1 MHDTLKTL
9 MQASPVTGLA
19 VATVTDRTIHT
30 TYLGTWDDAP
40 ITAETIWPVASL
52 GRLPDQAGLFRWR
65 AATGPAG
72 FAGVGP
78 SVTGLSPPTLSGWRG
93 LSGRDHR
100 PPHPDP
106 YRHTLTHTSGL
117 PNWRDS
123 QGLRTLFRPGSRFS
137 YSSEGLNYLQHVVE
151 HLLSKSMAD
160 YLREH
165 LFLPLDM
172 PDTILEA
179 ETEASL
185 GPHLGFLAA
194 ALPANGALSLRTTLH
209 DYAHFVQAML
219 TADSR
224 LLRSEMHRE
233 MLTPHSPVGV
243 FEQLHWGLGW
253 GLQQADREW
262 SFWHWGARGIP
273 RTMNVAVGWPDRHE
287 AILIFTNHADGLYL
301 CREIIQATFPGRAFP
316 AFDWLLP
323 ARDWRA
329 DGSRPSPV

>member
-40 ITAETIWPVASL
+40 MTAETIWPVASL
-52 GRLPDQAGLFRWR
+52 TKPVFSVGALQLVQQGLLELDRPLQAYLPQ
-65 AATGPAG
+65 PY
-72 FAGVGP
+72 
-78 SVTGLSPPTLSGWRG
+78 LSGVDF
-93 LSGRDHR
+93 LDEITA
-100 PPHPDP
+100 
-106 YRHTLTHTSGL
+106 RHTLTHTSGL

-137 YSSEGLNYLQHVVE
+137 YSSEGLNYLQFVAE
-151 HLLSKSMAD
+151 HLLSKSMTD

-194 ALPANGALSLRTTLH
+194 TLPANGALSLRTTLL

-219 TADSR
+219 NADSR
-224 LLRSEMHRE
+224 LLGSDMHRE
-233 MLTPHSPVGV
+233 MLTPHIPVGV

-253 GLQQADREW
+253 GLQQVDQER

-301 CREIIQATFPGRAFP
+301 CREIIQATFPGRALP

>member
-1 MHDTLKTL
+1 
-9 MQASPVTGLA
+9 
-19 VATVTDRTIHT
+19 
-30 TYLGTWDDAP
+30 
-40 ITAETIWPVASL
+40 
-52 GRLPDQAGLFRWR
+52 
-65 AATGPAG
+65 
-72 FAGVGP
+72 
-78 SVTGLSPPTLSGWRG
+78 
-93 LSGRDHR
+93 
-100 PPHPDP
+100 
-106 YRHTLTHTSGL
+106 
-117 PNWRDS
+117 
-123 QGLRTLFRPGSRFS
+123 
-137 YSSEGLNYLQHVVE
+137 
-151 HLLSKSMAD
+151 MAD

>member
-30 TYLGTWDDAP
+30 IYLGTGDDAP
-40 ITAETIWPVASL
+40 ITAETVWPVASL
-52 GRLPDQAGLFRWR
+52 TKPVFSVGVLQLVQQGLLELDRPLWAYLPQPYL
-65 AATGPAG
+65 
-72 FAGVGP
+72 AGVDFLDEI
-78 SVTGLSPPTLSGWRG
+78 TA
-93 LSGRDHR
+93 
-100 PPHPDP
+100 
-106 YRHTLTHTSGL
+106 RHTLTHTSGL

-123 QGLRTLFRPGSRFS
+123 QGLRTGFRPGSRFS
-137 YSSEGLNYLQHVVE
+137 YSSEGLNYLQFVAE
-151 HLLSKSMAD
+151 HLLSKSMTD

-172 PDTILEA
+172 PDTRLEA

-194 ALPANGALSLRTTLH
+194 TLPANGALSLRTTLL

-219 TADSR
+219 NADSR
-224 LLRSEMHRE
+224 LLGSDMHRE
-233 MLTPHSPVGV
+233 MLTPHIPVGV

-301 CREIIQATFPGRAFP
+301 CREIIQATFPGRALP

>member
-19 VATVTDRTIHT
+19 VATVTDGTIHT
-30 TYLGTWDDAP
+30 TYLGTWDGAP

-52 GRLPDQAGLFRWR
+52 TKPVFSVGVLQLVQQGLLELDRPLQAYLPQPYLN
-65 AATGPAG
+65 
-72 FAGVGP
+72 GVDFLDEI
-78 SVTGLSPPTLSGWRG
+78 TA
-93 LSGRDHR
+93 
-100 PPHPDP
+100 
-106 YRHTLTHTSGL
+106 RHTLTHTSGL

-123 QGLRTLFRPGSRFS
+123 QGLRTGFRPGSRFS

-151 HLLSKSMAD
+151 YLLSKSMAE

-172 PDTILEA
+172 PTTILEA
-179 ETEASL
+179 ETEESL

-194 ALPANGALSLRTTLH
+194 TLPANGALSLRTTLL
-209 DYAHFVQAML
+209 DYARFVEAML
-219 TADSR
+219 TSDSF
-224 LLRSEMHRE
+224 LLGSEMHRA
-233 MLTPHSPVGV
+233 MLMPHISVGV

-253 GLQQADREW
+253 GLQQVDHEW
-262 SFWHWGARGIP
+262 SFWHWGARGLP

-287 AILIFTNHADGLYL
+287 AILIYTNHADGLYL
-301 CREIIQATFPGRAFP
+301 CREIIQATFPGRALP

>member
-19 VATVTDRTIHT
+19 VATVSDGNIHT

-52 GRLPDQAGLFRWR
+52 TKPVFSVGVLQLVQQGLLELDRPLWAYLPQPYL
-65 AATGPAG
+65 
-72 FAGVGP
+72 AGVDFLDEI
-78 SVTGLSPPTLSGWRG
+78 TA
-93 LSGRDHR
+93 
-100 PPHPDP
+100 
-106 YRHTLTHTSGL
+106 RHTLTHTSGL

-123 QGLRTLFRPGSRFS
+123 QGLRTGFRPGSRFS
-137 YSSEGLNYLQHVVE
+137 YSSEGLNYLQYVVE
-151 HLLSKSMAD
+151 HLLSKSMTD

-172 PDTILEA
+172 PTTTLEA

-194 ALPANGALSLRTTLH
+194 TLPANGALSLRTTLL
-209 DYAHFVQAML
+209 DYARFVQAML
-219 TADSR
+219 NADSR
-224 LLRSEMHRE
+224 LLRSDMHRE

-253 GLQQADREW
+253 GLQQVDQER